1 MSIVFVLS
9 FPSPVSFGVA
19 PSSPSTLNLAT
30 CGLVGVPKTLGG
42 VDGVVVCVGAALAD
56 ASPPSSTDACNSLS
70 RVVEPCAEL
79 RSPVNTYRAASVA
92 LRGVAV
98 IVLSTCAR
106 IAETPRPFGTFSTS
120 SNPNA
125 AANCMRSRSSPLL
138 SVPCVRGRAS
148 RSVDRVESNA
158 SSVDGLDD
166 ASINRRANRTNQCSF
181 PARESL
187 VSRVATPP
195 SSRAMTPPSRD
206 FRARPRPRRR
216 TFFNARS
223 TWSSNRLKTSA
234 RFCSVSARRR
244 CASRVSSEAA
254 NEATGALSIDRR
266 GLDADGRR
274 IARESRY
281 GGGGVVW
288 DRHNHLFEEAR
299 ASSYRIRTIFIT
311 ITITAR
317 ERAYD

>member
-9 FPSPVSFGVA
+9 FPSPVSFGAA
-19 PSSPSTLNLAT
+19 PCSPSTLNLAP

-166 ASINRRANRTNQCSF
+166 DDASINRRANRTNQCSF

-195 SSRAMTPPSRD
+195 SSRAMTLPSRD

-244 CASRVSSEAA
+244 RASGVSSEAA
-254 NEATGALSIDRR
+254 NDATGALSIDRR
-266 GLDADGRR
+266 GLDADVRR

-281 GGGGVVW
+281 GGGGRCGTV
-288 DRHNHLFEEAR
+288 
-299 ASSYRIRTIFIT
+299 T
-311 ITITAR
+311 ITSLKKRAR
-317 ERAYD
+317 LRTVYVPFS

>member
-9 FPSPVSFGVA
+9 FPSPVSFGAA
-19 PSSPSTLNLAT
+19 PSSPSTLNLAP

-42 VDGVVVCVGAALAD
+42 VAGVVVCVGAALAD

-138 SVPCVRGRAS
+138 SVPYVRGRAS

-166 ASINRRANRTNQCSF
+166 DDASINRRANRTNQCSF
-181 PARESL
+181 PTRESL

-234 RFCSVSARRR
+234 RFCSVSARRCR
-244 CASRVSSEAA
+244 ASGVSSEAV

-266 GLDADGRR
+266 GLDADARR

-281 GGGGVVW
+281 GGGGWCGTV
-288 DRHNHLFEEAR
+288 
-299 ASSYRIRTIFIT
+299 T
-311 ITITAR
+311 ITSLKRRAR
-317 ERAYD
+317 LRTVYVPFS